1 MAKKKA
7 VKTPSPAPTPTST
20 PKPTPTPTPT
30 PTPEAKPTPTPT
42 PPATP
47 KAERAPVSTP
57 TPAPTPTATPEPTP
71 AFLSGGTSEDQ
82 ELLKT
87 LAAQAREVE
96 ARIAAAALKNLT
108 NLIAWI
114 RQNVQHLG
122 DDHKRQ
128 IRMALGEDTVERL
141 TPAVKG
147 KRGRPK
153 GSKNTAPKVA
163 KSGRGTNPIPKFMLP
178 DGTLWSGKGPSPS
191 RDFLNWEKTAEGKTF
206 KKNNTTGFDWPLNPE
221 WAKANAGKV
230 RAEAKK
236 AAKTVAKPAAKK
248 AAKTPAKKASKTR
261 AKKSAKNT

>member
-20 PKPTPTPTPT
+20 PKPTPTPT

-71 AFLSGGTSEDQ
+71 AFLSGWTNEDQ

-87 LAAQAREVE
+87 LAEQVREVE

-108 NLIAWI
+108 SLIAWI
-114 RQNVQHLG
+114 KENVQHFG

-128 IRMALGEDTVERL
+128 IRIALGEDTVERL
-141 TPAVKG
+141 TPAAKG
-147 KRGRPK
+147 KRGSPR
-153 GSKNTAPKVA
+153 GSKNTAPKAA
-163 KSGRGTNPIPKFMLP
+163 KSGRGTNPIPKFRLP
-178 DGTLWSGKGPSPS
+178 DGTEWNGKGRAPSS
-191 RDFLNWEKTAEGKTF
+191 EFTAWSKSAAGKDWA
-206 KKNNTTGFDWPLNPE
+206 KKNTTGFDWPLNPE
-221 WAKANAGKV
+221 WAKANPGKV
-230 RAEAKK
+230 KAEAKK
-236 AAKTVAKPAAKK
+236 AAKTVAKPAVKK
-248 AAKTPAKKASKTR
+248 AAKTPAKKASTTR
-261 AKKSAKNT
+261 AKKAAKKT